1 VTLKSLGKLYNYKRG
16 RKILLR
22 GGELPSLYS
31 SVITSNSKPVG
42 KVVDIIG
49 PESDPFVV
57 LKLDPRI
64 NLKELKGMKFYQGTH
79 NNRRKSNGRK
89 RSRVHRNMSR
99 V

>member
-1 VTLKSLGKLYNYKRG
+1 MIDLAYFIIT
-16 RKILLR
+16 ILFLQI
-22 GGELPSLYS
+22 GSKTIQELNPDFLT
-31 SVITSNSKPVG
+31 VITSNSKPVG

>member
-1 VTLKSLGKLYNYKRG
+1 MTLKSLGKLFNYKRG

-31 SVITSNSKPVG
+31 PVITSNSKHVG

-57 LKLDPRI
+57 LKLDPKI
-64 NLKELKGMKFYQGTH
+64 SLKELKGMKFYQGIH
-79 NNRRKSNGRK
+79 KNRRKSNGRK
-89 RSRVHRNMSR
+89 RSRVHRHMSR